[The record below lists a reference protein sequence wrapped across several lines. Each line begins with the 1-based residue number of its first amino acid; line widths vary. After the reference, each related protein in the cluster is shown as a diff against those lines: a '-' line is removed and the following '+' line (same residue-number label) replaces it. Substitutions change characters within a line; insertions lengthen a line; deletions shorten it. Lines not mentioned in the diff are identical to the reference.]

1 MSQEISILL
10 ATAAFV
16 GFIHTILGPD
26 HYIPFIVM
34 SKARKWTTNK
44 TIWVTIACGVGHV
57 LSSVAIGGIGIAL
70 GVALKKLEYIE
81 SFRGDIAGWLLI
93 AFGLGYFVWG
103 IKKAI
108 RNKPHS
114 HDHFHQDGS
123 LHSHLHSHAESHVH
137 VHESEKKVSIT
148 PWVLFTI
155 FVFGPCETLIPILMY
170 PAAKENVLGLILVT
184 SVFAFTTIGT
194 MLSIVLVSLK
204 GINFIPLEKFEKY
217 MHASAGFIIL
227 LCGVSIQFLG
237 L

>member
-1 MSQEISILL
+1 MSQEMSILL

-16 GFIHTILGPD
+16 GFIHSILGPD

-44 TIWVTIACGVGHV
+44 TIWITIVCGVGHV
-57 LSSVAIGGIGIAL
+57 LSSVAIGGIGIVL

-81 SFRGDIAGWLLI
+81 SFRGDIASWLLI
-93 AFGLGYFVWG
+93 AFGLVYFVWG
-103 IKKAI
+103 IRKAI

-114 HDHFHQDGS
+114 HDHFHHDGS
-123 LHSHLHSHAESHVH
+123 LHSHLHSHAESHIH

>member
-1 MSQEISILL
+1 MSQELSILL

-26 HYIPFIVM
+26 HYVPFIVM

-44 TIWVTIACGVGHV
+44 TVWITITCGIGHV
-57 LSSVAIGGIGIAL
+57 LSSVLIGAVGIAL
-70 GVALKKLEYIE
+70 GVALHKLKYIE
-81 SFRGDIAGWLLI
+81 SFRGDIAAWLLI
-93 AFGLGYFVWG
+93 AFGLAYFIWG

-108 RNKPHS
+108 RNKPHTHVHLHEDGNLHSHS
-114 HDHFHQDGS
+114 HDHS
-123 LHSHLHSHAESHVH
+123 ESHIH
-137 VHESEKKVSIT
+137 VHESEEKANIT
-148 PWVLFTI
+148 PWILFTI

-184 SVFAFTTIGT
+184 AVFALTTIGT
-194 MLSIVLVSLK
+194 MLTIVLVTLK
-204 GINFIPLEKFEKY
+204 GINFIPLERFEKY

-227 LCGVSIQFLG
+227 LCGVSIKFLG

>member
-26 HYIPFIVM
+26 HYIPFIFM

-93 AFGLGYFVWG
+93 AFGLGYFAWG

-123 LHSHLHSHAESHVH
+123 LHSHLHSHAETHVH
-137 VHESEKKVSIT
+137 VHESEKKASIT
-148 PWVLFTI
+148 PWILFTI
-155 FVFGPCETLIPILMY
+155 FIFGPCETFIPILMY

-184 SVFAFTTIGT
+184 AVFAFVTIGT

-204 GINFIPLEKFEKY
+204 GIDFIPLEKFEKY
-217 MHASAGFIIL
+217 MHASAGFVIL
-227 LCGVSIQFLG
+227 LCGVFMQFLG
-237 L
+237 Q

>member
-34 SKARKWTTNK
+34 AKARKWTTNK
-44 TIWVTIACGVGHV
+44 TIWITIVCGVGHV
-57 LSSVAIGGIGIAL
+57 LSSVAIGAIGIAL
-70 GVALKKLEYIE
+70 GVALQKLEYIE

-123 LHSHLHSHAESHVH
+123 LHSHLHSHTETHVH
-137 VHESEKKVSIT
+137 VHESEKKANIT

-184 SVFAFTTIGT
+184 AVFALATIGT

-217 MHASAGFIIL
+217 MHASAGFIVL
-227 LCGVSIQFLG
+227 LCGVLIQFLG